1 MLDPAD
7 PLTRAWLWLGLVA
20 VLVVLVLRA
29 IRRDRR
35 EFQRFKRYRTTRR
48 RQATYRKW
56 LRDSFLTFGG
66 LAAVGLLLA
75 GAFVTPLLTELQAWA
90 FIRANRD
97 FVTGFPLVATA
108 IVLVVVVGL
117 TVLTVIGVR
126 AARTEGDVPAIGDI
140 RAMLPR
146 NRQEL
151 RLGALLSLN
160 AGIVEELLFR
170 LAIPALIFGA
180 SGSAI
185 AAVVGSLVVF
195 GALHAYQGL
204 AGVIGTFIIGAA
216 FMLAYA
222 ISGSILLAIVLH
234 ALVDLRTLVLIP
246 AAVFGAHRV
255 DGDATPVV
263 GPLRAVAPAATA
275 SESAALPADHPIAD
289 RR

>member
-75 GAFVTPLLTELQAWA
+75 GAFVTPLLTELQAWG
-90 FIRANRD
+90 FIKPTRD
-97 FVTGFPLVATA
+97 FAAGYPLVAVA
-108 IVLVVVVGL
+108 IVLVVILGL

-151 RLGALLSLN
+151 RLGALLSVN
-160 AGIVEELLFR
+160 AGLVEELLFR

-222 ISGSILLAIVLH
+222 LSGSILLAIVLH

-255 DGDATPVV
+255 DGEATPVV
-263 GPLRAVAPAATA
+263 GPLRAVAPAPAA
-275 SESAALPADHPIAD
+275 SESAALPAGHPIVD

>member
-75 GAFVTPLLTELQAWA
+75 GAFVTPLLTELQAWGFTKA
-90 FIRANRD
+90 TRE
-97 FVTGFPLVATA
+97 FVTGFPLVAVT

-222 ISGSILLAIVLH
+222 LSGSILLAIVLH

-263 GPLRAVAPAATA
+263 GPLRAVAPAPAA
-275 SESAALPADHPIAD
+275 SESAALPADHPIVD

>member
-1 MLDPAD
+1 MAP
-7 PLTRAWLWLGLVA
+7 
-20 VLVVLVLRA
+20 
-29 IRRDRR
+29 
-35 EFQRFKRYRTTRR
+35 
-48 RQATYRKW
+48 
-56 LRDSFLTFGG
+56 
-66 LAAVGLLLA
+66 LLA
-75 GAFVTPLLTELQAWA
+75 EIQAWG

-108 IVLVVVVGL
+108 IVLVVIL
-117 TVLTVIGVR
+117 AATVLTVVGVR
-126 AARTEGDVPAIGDI
+126 AARQEGDVPAIGDI

-146 NRQEL
+146 NGQEL

-195 GALHAYQGL
+195 GALHAYQGF

-255 DGDATPVV
+255 DGVASPMVA
-263 GPLRAVAPAATA
+263 PLRVVAPPRVGEPVAVTEGDA
-275 SESAALPADHPIAD
+275 PAE
-289 RR
+289 

>member
-7 PLTRAWLWLGLVA
+7 PLTRVWLWLGLVA

-35 EFQRFKRYRTTRR
+35 EFQRFKRYRTTLR

-75 GAFVTPLLTELQAWA
+75 GAFVTPLLTELQAWG

-97 FVTGFPLVATA
+97 FVTGFPLVAVA
-108 IVLVVVVGL
+108 ILLVVVLAV
-117 TVLTVIGVR
+117 TVLTVVGVR
-126 AARTEGDVPAIGDI
+126 AAREEGDVPAIGDI

-151 RLGALLSLN
+151 RLGAMLSLN
-160 AGIVEELLFR
+160 AGVVEEVLFR
-170 LAIPALIFGA
+170 IAIPALIFGA

-185 AAVVGSLVVF
+185 AAVVGSLIVF

-222 ISGSILLAIVLH
+222 VSGSILLAIVLH

-255 DGDATPVV
+255 DGNASPMV
-263 GPLRAVAPAATA
+263 GPLRAVAPAAA
-275 SESAALPADHPIAD
+275 VSESGAPQGGRPIVD
-289 RR
+289 QR

>member
-29 IRRDRR
+29 TRRDRR

-108 IVLVVVVGL
+108 IVLAVVVGL

-180 SGSAI
+180 SDSAI

-263 GPLRAVAPAATA
+263 GPLRAVAPAAA
-275 SESAALPADHPIAD
+275 SESAALPADHPIVD

>member
-7 PLTRAWLWLGLVA
+7 PLTRVWLWLGLAA
-20 VLVVLVLRA
+20 VLVVLVVRA

-56 LRDSFLTFGG
+56 LLDSFLTFGG
-66 LAAVGLLLA
+66 LAAAGMLLA
-75 GAFVTPLLTELQAWA
+75 GAFVTPLLAEIQAWG
-90 FIRANRD
+90 FISANRA
-97 FVTGFPLVATA
+97 FVTGFPLVAAA
-108 IVLVVVVGL
+108 IIVVVVL
-117 TVLTVIGVR
+117 AATVLTVVGIR
-126 AARTEGDVPAIGDI
+126 AAREEGEVPAIGDI
-140 RAMLPR
+140 HAMLPR
-146 NRQEL
+146 NAQEL
-151 RLGALLSLN
+151 RLGAVLSLN

-170 LAIPALIFGA
+170 LAMPALIFGA
-180 SGSAI
+180 SGSAT

-204 AGVIGTFIIGAA
+204 AGVVGTFFVGAA

-222 ISGSILLAIVLH
+222 ISGSILLAMVLH

-255 DGDATPVV
+255 DGVATPMV
-263 GPLRAVAPAATA
+263 GPLRVVAPAAATERNA
-275 SESAALPADHPIAD
+275 QME
-289 RR
+289 